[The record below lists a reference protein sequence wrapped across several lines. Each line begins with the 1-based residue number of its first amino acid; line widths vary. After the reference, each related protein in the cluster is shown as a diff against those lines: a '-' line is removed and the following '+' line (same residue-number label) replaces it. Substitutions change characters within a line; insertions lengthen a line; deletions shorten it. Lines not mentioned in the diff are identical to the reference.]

1 MVLNNDLDLQRW
13 EGKLCHDLNSVGG
26 KQKGCRIYVGLMRI
40 SEYSQIL
47 IGSIVCE
54 EKMSEFQVIEKFE

>member
-1 MVLNNDLDLQRW
+1 MVLNDDLDLQGR
-13 EGKLCHDLNSVGG
+13 EGKLCHDLNSVCG